1 MKDFYN
7 EFEMR
12 KGSYDETST
21 TAYRSSWEHLS
32 DELKLLELFLLLKMK
47 KEAICEER
55 FISENADMCEKGIYK
70 SLREFDVKKNNDD
83 VLEKEFI
90 KLEQHIEKRLNT
102 SKSQGVKLSL
112 PYVSK
117 ILNLSF
123 FEEKCIISCLAQ
135 EIDREFGKKY
145 AYLQDNLLL
154 ENFTVD
160 LALKL
165 FSVSQD
171 EKVLYRASF
180 LPQAPLMKFLM
191 ENPNS
196 FIDSKIPLISRSLK
210 LSDWVVNY
218 LLDFEILDE
227 DLIEVAALY
236 PSEKKWDSEQLLDIE
251 KSIIKFMNYFK
262 NDKEDKCKQIFYLY
276 GPDGAGKKSHIKS
289 VCKKQGYSL
298 IVADIKKMLA
308 SDKSFLKMLKHLG
321 RHALFG
327 NVALCFEN
335 FHALLDEE
343 EKNTYKCEAII
354 NMIRNYASVSF
365 IIGRDSWSPVIYDVN
380 LRFVQIECEIPSEKE
395 RENHWEKFSKN
406 YKLNQ
411 SIKLGVFTDS
421 FRFTPG
427 QIRGALNYGESLA
440 VWNGNTNGII
450 TKDDLFRA
458 CYLQSN
464 RKLNALAKKIKPIY
478 NWDVIVLPTEQKD
491 QLREICNQMKLRS
504 IVYGDWGF
512 DKRLSLGKGINVLFS
527 GPPGCGKTMA
537 AEVIANDLGLEI
549 YKIDLSQLVSKYI
562 GETEKNLSKI
572 FLEAETSNAILFF
585 DEADSMFGK
594 RSEVKDAHDRYANLE
609 TSYLLQKIEEY
620 KGIVILATNLNENMD
635 EAFLRRLNFSVQFP
649 FPEKDFRKLIWEG
662 MFPKG
667 APLDNNIDYEFM
679 ADKFMLSG
687 GSIKNIAL
695 NAAFYAAAE
704 EMNIGMQHIML
715 AAKREY
721 KKLGKTFLKSDFDPY
736 YQMIEVN

>member
-1 MKDFYN
+1 MKMK
-7 EFEMR
+7 EFFSESER
-12 KGSYDETST
+12 QKDLYDEIETI
-21 TAYRSSWEHLS
+21 AYSSSWEYIA
-32 DELKLLELFLLLKMK
+32 DELELLDLFLRLEIK
-47 KEAICEER
+47 KEKETIHEENC
-55 FISENADMCEKGIYK
+55 FFKSAEAYEENIYESLVKFDDDMLE
-70 SLREFDVKKNNDD
+70 NN
-83 VLEKEFI
+83 FI
-90 KLEQHIEKRLNT
+90 KLEQHIKKRLNV
-102 SKSQGVKLSL
+102 SKNQGVRLSL
-112 PYVSK
+112 PYVSS

-123 FEEKCIISCLAQ
+123 FEEKCIISCIAQ

-145 AYLQDNLLL
+145 AYLQDNLLS
-154 ENFTVD
+154 ENFTID

-165 FSVSQD
+165 FSISQE
-171 EKVLYRASF
+171 EKILYRRSF
-180 LPQAPLMKFLM
+180 SPEAPLMKFFM
-191 ENPNS
+191 ENTNS
-196 FIDSKIPLISRSLK
+196 SIDSKVPLIARSLK
-210 LSDWVVNY
+210 LSDWVVSY

-227 DLIEVAALY
+227 ELIEVAELY
-236 PSEKKWDSEQLLDIE
+236 LPSHCEDSEKLLDIE
-251 KSIIKFMNYFK
+251 ESIIKFMNYFK
-262 NDKEDKCKQIFYLY
+262 TDKEDKRKQVFYLY
-276 GPDGAGKKSHIKS
+276 GPDGLGKKSHVKA
-289 VCKKQGYSL
+289 VCKNQGYSL
-298 IVADIKKMLA
+298 IIADIRKMLA
-308 SDKSFLKMLKHLG
+308 SDKSFFKMLKLLG
-321 RHALFG
+321 RHALFED
-327 NVALCFEN
+327 VALCFEN
-335 FHALLDEE
+335 FHVLLNEE
-343 EKNTYKCEAII
+343 AKDNYKCDAII
-354 NMIRNYASVSF
+354 NMIRNYVPVSF
-365 IIGRDSWSPVIYDVN
+365 VIGRTGWSPIIYDEN
-380 LRFVQIECEIPSEKE
+380 LQFVQIECEIPNEKE
-395 RENHWEKFSKN
+395 RETHWKKFSEN

-411 SIKLGVFTDS
+411 NIKLGVFTES

-440 VWNGNTNGII
+440 VWNGNINGTI
-450 TKDDLFRA
+450 TKNELFKA

-464 RKLNALAKKIKPIY
+464 RKLNDLAKKIEPIY
-478 NWDVIVLPTEQKD
+478 NWNVIVLPTEQKD

-504 IVYGDWGF
+504 VVYGDWGF

-620 KGIVILATNLNENMD
+620 RGIVILATNLNENMD

-649 FPEKDFRKLIWEG
+649 FPEKDFRKLIWQG

-667 APLDNNIDYEFM
+667 APLDDNMDYEFM

-695 NAAFYAAAE
+695 NAAFYAAE
-704 EMNIGMQHIML
+704 EGTNIGMQHIML
-715 AAKREY
+715 SAKREY

-736 YQMIEVN
+736 YQMIEVS